1 MMVKKSW
8 DLLNLRHIGQP
19 RHPGVCRSPRGAQG
33 EDHVEMKILQHPT
46 ILNTVNDNSNFN
58 DSPSFECFS
67 NQLIAKLF
75 SNQSHTVCCTFC
87 IISLLFIICLY

>member
-46 ILNTVNDNSNFN
+46 ILNTINDNPNFN

-75 SNQSHTVCCTFC
+75 SNQSHTVCFTFC